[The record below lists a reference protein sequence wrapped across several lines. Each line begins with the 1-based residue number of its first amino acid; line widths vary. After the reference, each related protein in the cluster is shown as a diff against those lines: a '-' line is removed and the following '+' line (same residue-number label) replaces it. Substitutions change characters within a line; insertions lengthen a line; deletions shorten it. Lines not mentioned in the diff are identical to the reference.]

1 MQCKCDEFCV
11 KFAIKCKTCESGF
24 RVRSA
29 VTTELRECVRAACD
43 AAARRKLRPAHL
55 DITRCLCSA
64 GVCWSM
70 KSSMKGNEK
79 KSSEAR
85 GAESPSPDAAQN
97 TILCLAAS
105 PVMMSLV
112 LSASPTL
119 IVRWACVCCFNLQI
133 QGVSCLMSWG
143 GAEAKCGACFF
154 KLSTRARQC
163 TSSSGDEGTVLE
175 PNCQMP

>member
-1 MQCKCDEFCV
+1 
-11 KFAIKCKTCESGF
+11 
-24 RVRSA
+24 
-29 VTTELRECVRAACD
+29 
-43 AAARRKLRPAHL
+43 
-55 DITRCLCSA
+55 LCSA

-79 KSSEAR
+79 KSSEAS
-85 GAESPSPDAAQN
+85 GAESPDAAQN

-133 QGVSCLMSWG
+133 QGVSCLMSRG
-143 GAEAKCGACFF
+143 GGGRKQSAGLAFLNCPQGRDSARRAAG
-154 KLSTRARQC
+154 TRAQC
-163 TSSSGDEGTVLE
+163 WSPTARCREYRV
-175 PNCQMP
+175 

>member
-11 KFAIKCKTCESGF
+11 KCVIKCNTCESGF

-29 VTTELRECVRAACD
+29 VTTELRQSVRAARN
-43 AAARRKLRPAHL
+43 AASGGPHL
-55 DITRCLCSA
+55 DMARCLCSA

-133 QGVSCLMSWG
+133 QGVSCLMSRG
-143 GAEAKCGACFF
+143 GEAKCGACFF
-154 KLSTRARQC
+154 KLSVRARQC